1 MLALKYRDAAE
12 ANGDFIGMNKLVI
25 LFSVT
30 GRLLTSLMYIVQ
42 RRNLTW
48 NSPEVQAVFQVDI
61 LEEGGKK
68 KRKKKVGGSISSQ
81 FRSFLLLSCNASLI
95 EVSFQK
101 L

>member
-1 MLALKYRDAAE
+1 MLALKYRDATE
-12 ANGDFIGMNKLVI
+12 ANGDFIAMNKLVI

-61 LEEGGKK
+61 SEEGKK
-68 KRKKKVGGSISSQ
+68 KKKKRWVGLS
-81 FRSFLLLSCNASLI
+81 LLSLDHFYC
-95 EVSFQK
+95 
-101 L
+101 